1 MSLSLP
7 LSLCLSLSLSVCSS
21 LIFEEFSLEEELRGI
36 GFHLYVPDSPA
47 NQIGII
53 RSSHFIFVNGSEI
66 CNSDWWKN
74 MKCDYKIYF

>member
-1 MSLSLP
+1 MSLSLS
-7 LSLCLSLSLSVCSS
+7 LSLCLSLSLSMCSS

-36 GFHLYVPDSPA
+36 GFHLYVPHSPA

-66 CNSDWWKN
+66 CSNDWWKN
-74 MKCDYKIYF
+74 NKCDY